1 MSDSTTQFIRLR
13 PDSLQSHYKLA
24 VVLDGMVRL
33 EAAEYDYRRA
43 WSIEPESR
51 DVEEPMQD
59 LERAR
64 YAIGK
69 ERVF

>member
-1 MSDSTTQFIRLR
+1 
-13 PDSLQSHYKLA
+13 
-24 VVLDGMVRL
+24 MVRL

-51 DVEEPMQD
+51 DVEEPMQE